1 MIFSKFYQCRHVVL
15 CCVLCLPTLMM
26 EGILCPTPTKH
37 RHIDWRH
44 HIHHVDTDIYI
55 FEEND
60 TIQCNHM
67 YQCQTLT
74 RDGHQTHLRSKVSV
88 IFSNFHHCPCCVSAS

>member
-55 FEEND
+55 FLKKM
-60 TIQCNHM
+60 IQFNVITCI
-67 YQCQTLT
+67 
-74 RDGHQTHLRSKVSV
+74 SV
-88 IFSNFHHCPCCVSAS
+88 RH